1 MKNTIAIALLLLP
14 CSAFAAQEKP
24 ALPKVGVTPGA
35 DDARE
40 EMKALFAKVE
50 RRLNE
55 IDKLLYDAGAGGAR
69 TGAVQESGI
78 AELLERS
85 KSNGQEVLGGIDRIL
100 EIAREQGDSSSGSG
114 SCSSTLKPGGSGQGG
129 SQSKQGDSPKQGA
142 SEPQQR
148 EQTPEAPG
156 SQPQGKKP
164 GEGDKPEQDGKPK
177 PGEDG
182 QPKGDKEAGGEA
194 RNSPGS
200 EPPKLATDKV
210 EGTLVNE
217 RWGELPVQVRDLF
230 RTEGGASLPPQ
241 YRDWIDA
248 YYRRLNQ
255 PVR

>member
-14 CSAFAAQEKP
+14 GSALAAQDKP
-24 ALPKVGVTPGA
+24 ALPKVGLTQGA

-69 TGAVQESGI
+69 VGALQESGI

-100 EIAREQGDSSSGSG
+100 EIAREQGESSSSSG
-114 SCSSTLKPGGSGQGG
+114 SCSSTLKPGGGQGG
-129 SQSKQGDSPKQGA
+129 SQPKDGSSPKQGA

-156 SQPQGKKP
+156 SQPQGAKP

-182 QPKGDKEAGGEA
+182 QPKGDQEHRGEA

-200 EPPKLATDKV
+200 EPPKLATEKV
-210 EGTLVNE
+210 DGALVNE